1 LKGDVIKMADN
12 IVTLTSENFE
22 REVLQSDIPVV
33 VDFWAAWCGPCR
45 MVAPVIEE
53 LAQEYAGKVKFAKL
67 NVDDYGDIAY
77 AFRIMSI
84 PTIMLF
90 KNGKAVDKIIGARP
104 KSDFV
109 NFINRNL

>member
-1 LKGDVIKMADN
+1 MANN

-22 REVLQSDIPVV
+22 KEVLQSDIPVV

-67 NVDDYGDIAY
+67 NVDDYSDIAY

-90 KNGKAVDKIIGARP
+90 KDGKAVDKIIGARP